1 MVATNTALAN
11 LRTQLYSGNEKQQL
25 AALNTLSTVGVEGY
39 PLLQEFLQAS
49 TTLDPVPPL
58 WIRGQTYRL
67 LVQAEDAG
75 VKAFLSQH
83 YPAGVLPL
91 LSERQIDYR
100 PLAERLVHLEFEAAD
115 RLTSQTLC
123 VLAGAAAQKRGW
135 LYFTEVEQLPVTD
148 LQTIDQLW
156 LAFSLGRFGYSV
168 QRQLWLGCGQNWDRL
183 WEKIGWRNGK
193 KWPRYP
199 SEFIWDLS
207 APRGHLPL
215 TNQLRGVQ
223 LINALLN
230 HPAWQYSP

>member
-1 MVATNTALAN
+1 MVATDLALAD

-25 AALNTLSTVGVEGY
+25 AALDTLSKVGVEGY
-39 PLLQEFLQAS
+39 RLLQEFLQAS
-49 TTLDPVPPL
+49 TTLEPAPPV

-67 LVQAEDAG
+67 LLQAEDANI
-75 VKAFLSQH
+75 KDFLNQQ
-83 YPAGVLPL
+83 YPNGVLPL
-91 LSERQIDYR
+91 RSERNIDYL
-100 PLAERLVHLEFEAAD
+100 PLANLLVNLEFEAAD
-115 RLTSQTLC
+115 RLTNKTLC
-123 VLAGAAAQKRGW
+123 ALAGAAAQKRGW

-168 QRQLWLGCGQNWDRL
+168 QRQLWLSCGQNWDRL
-183 WEKIGWRNGK
+183 WEKIGWRSGK

-199 SEFIWDLS
+199 TEFIWDLS

-230 HPAWQYSP
+230 HPAWQSSP

>member
-1 MVATNTALAN
+1 MVAMNLALAD
-11 LRTQLYSGNEKQQL
+11 LRTQLYSGSEKQQL
-25 AALNTLSTVGVEGY
+25 AALDTLATVGVEGY

-49 TTLDPVPPL
+49 ETLQPVPPL
-58 WIRGQTYRL
+58 WVRGQAYRL
-67 LVQAEDAG
+67 LVQAEDAA
-75 VKAFLSQH
+75 VKDVLSQQ
-83 YPAGVLPL
+83 YPAGVVPL
-91 LSERQIDYR
+91 LSERGMDYR
-100 PLAERLVHLEFEAAD
+100 PLADLLVNLKFEAAD

-123 VLAGAAAQKRGW
+123 ALAGPAAQKRRW
-135 LYFTEVEQLPVTD
+135 LYFTEVEHLPITD
-148 LQTIDQLW
+148 LQTIDRLW

-183 WEKIGWRNGK
+183 WEKIGWRQGK

-199 SEFIWDLS
+199 TEFIWDLS

-230 HPAWQYSP
+230 HPAWNAS